1 MIKKWFG
8 KIKEKKEQEALIK
21 RLKKEEIQRRM
32 SVPVSEHTF
41 LYDMNDD
48 FGMIEAI
55 NQKNLKMMLPENFA
69 K

>member
-21 RLKKEEIQRRM
+21 RMKKEEIQRAM
-32 SVPVSEHTF
+32 SVPISEHGF
-41 LYDMNDD
+41 LYDMKDD

-55 NQKNLKMMLPENFA
+55 NQKN
-69 K
+69 